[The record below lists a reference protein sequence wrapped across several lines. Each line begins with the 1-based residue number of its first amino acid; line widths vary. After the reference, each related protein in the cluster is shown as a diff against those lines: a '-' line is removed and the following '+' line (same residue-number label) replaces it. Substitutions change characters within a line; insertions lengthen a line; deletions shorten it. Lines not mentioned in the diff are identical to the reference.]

1 MQSADVQLP
10 QGSSS
15 AADSADVRAKEVAGT
30 AAGDASVAS
39 DDDACRPH
47 SFSHPHTL
55 YNNKAG
61 QNR

>member
-30 AAGDASVAS
+30 AAGDAS
-39 DDDACRPH
+39 
-47 SFSHPHTL
+47 
-55 YNNKAG
+55 
-61 QNR
+61 